1 VCGMR
6 QSLVTSL
13 VVGWISIVLVSAQYG
28 EDCAPGSYVFH
39 GVYCRWCEAGT
50 YQTEINAGECIECR
64 KGTVSGLIGASSPH
78 VCQNC
83 PSGTY
88 AVSLKEC
95 RECPPHMTSPSGAE
109 SEAECTVVAGYYYS
123 AAVGGEALECPAN
136 FYCVQGTEAPTPC
149 PEGTGAVPGSS
160 QCTAGMGPVLLFDWI
175 LGASWLILLFS
186 GVFGL
191 GLYRMSVLKSV
202 QPSHSSTSQ
211 IQIQITRP

>member
-1 VCGMR
+1 MGSR
-6 QSLVTSL
+6 
-13 VVGWISIVLVSAQYG
+13 IVFLLAVLLAPACAQ

-39 GVYCRWCEAGT
+39 GVYCRWCESGT

-83 PSGTY
+83 PGGTY

-95 RECPPHMTSPSGAE
+95 RECPPHTISPSGAE
-109 SEAECTVVAGYYYS
+109 SEAECTVVAGYYATADS
-123 AAVGGEALECPAN
+123 EDEAKECPAN

-149 PEGTGAVPGSS
+149 PDGMGAAPGSS
-160 QCTAGMGPVLLFDWI
+160 QCRAGLGPVLLLDWI

-191 GLYRMSVLKSV
+191 GIYRMSVHKV
-202 QPSHSSTSQ
+202 AARPSTPTNQ
-211 IQIQITRP
+211 IQVVITRE